1 MADPVFRRAR
11 SLLALALLG
20 LGGCA
25 GVGLGPAGTDPF
37 RLSGLG
43 SSGDPAHDASM
54 QLVLDGLDA
63 DVAANP
69 DLALVLYERSLQVDP
84 TNAYA
89 YLAIARHRVDGPDP
103 ESAFVFLDRAEI
115 LLESQGSL
123 SPGAQAHLAGLRGA
137 AHLAS
142 GRRAEGL
149 SHLERA
155 RELAPRTWSDGRL
168 DARELR

>member
-1 MADPVFRRAR
+1 MPARLAR
-11 SLLALALLG
+11 SLLGLG
-20 LGGCA
+20 LVGLAGCA
-25 GVGLGPAGTDPF
+25 TGGLGAAGTDPF
-37 RLSGLG
+37 RLSALG
-43 SSGDPAHDASM
+43 PSGDPAHDASI

-89 YLAIARHRVDGPDP
+89 YLAIARHRVAGPDP

-115 LLESQGSL
+115 LLDSQGAL
-123 SPGAQAHLAGLRGA
+123 SPGVRAHLSGLRGS

-142 GRRAEGL
+142 GRREAGL
-149 SHLERA
+149 SYLEQA